1 MSCYHKNP
9 TETVVTIPRTTTSD
23 GVVYYEILIK
33 SWQNVEWHVK
43 HRYRD
48 FDELHDKLIQRAVG
62 KELLPGK
69 KVNRKNFNLMKKL
82 RHCSN
87 IPN

>member
-1 MSCYHKNP
+1 MSCYLKNP
-9 TETVVTIPRTTTSD
+9 SDTSVTIPRTTTSD

-33 SWQNVEWHVK
+33 CWQNVEWHVK

-69 KVNRKNFNLMKKL
+69 KVSQAKQFN
-82 RHCSN
+82 
-87 IPN
+87 